1 MRKAKRQKK
10 KIRIW
15 VLPLLVL
22 ILLGVFIRI
31 NTRYWNGK
39 DKIYLVQQNGDGS
52 VTVKV
57 YDPTLEEVIALQIP
71 GDTEVSVSR
80 NLGTLR
86 LKNVWQLGIN
96 EGLGGKLLT
105 ETVTKNFLFP
115 VFLWRGV
122 EGETNLP
129 LGDRLCL
136 KFFDIK
142 TRNSERTEIDLW
154 KSQFLKKM
162 KLTDGETG
170 YKLQG
175 EMSERLTVYF
185 VNEDLEG
192 KRIYIK
198 DATGTVGIGE
208 RVGEVIEVMGGKV
221 VTIEKA
227 APEDS
232 DCLVTGDLSKK
243 IARVFSCTVGKGK
256 TDFDLEVVLGRQFA
270 KRY

>member
-1 MRKAKRQKK
+1 MRKAKKQKK
-10 KIRIW
+10 KIKIW
-15 VLPLLVL
+15 ILPLLLL
-22 ILLGVFIRI
+22 ILLGVFVRI
-31 NTRYWNGK
+31 DTRYWNGK
-39 DKIYLVQQNGDGS
+39 DKINLVQQNGDGS
-52 VTVKV
+52 VVVKV
-57 YDPTLEEVIALQIP
+57 YDPSLEEVVALQIP

-96 EGLGGKLLT
+96 EGLEGKLLT

-122 EGETNLP
+122 KGETNLP
-129 LGDRLCL
+129 FGDRLYL

-142 TRNSERTEIDLW
+142 TKNSERTEIDLW

-175 EMSERLTVYF
+175 EMSERLTSYF
-185 VNEDLEG
+185 VDEDLEG
-192 KRIYIK
+192 KKIYIK
-198 DATGTVGIGE
+198 DATGISGIGE
-208 RVGEVIEVMGGKV
+208 RVGKVIEVMGGKV
-221 VTIEKA
+221 VTIEKGTL
-227 APEDS
+227 EDS
-232 DCLVTGDLSKK
+232 DCVVAGGLSKK
-243 IARVFSCTVGKGK
+243 VARVFSCKVGKGK
-256 TDFDLEVVLGRQFA
+256 TDFDLEIVLGRQFA